1 MAGVQLASMRRPQPP
16 AEFHVARTARD
27 RYGIDEPFVRPEGTV
42 VLPDP
47 ATARR
52 FAAALNAMRPAAGG
66 DGRPVEPGELYAMGL
81 IHEILHH
88 IARLYA
94 EEAEPAAFETVLAT
108 LDERLGRE
116 AVDRILSTFEEA
128 FPTAA
133 AYRGEP
139 AEPPDRTSLLEEL
152 LLLWLENANP
162 AFEPFGELFA
172 DGPLVE
178 VDYEDLIHAL
188 ATAFEDMPAF
198 GPDAQPLVTM
208 LRSPA
213 VAAPDSLEGQLT
225 WIRERWGALLGAYLD
240 RLLTSLDVLREEE
253 VARWR
258 RFHPAAGDGGG
269 TAAGVSFS
277 GLDDEPERYSVDSDW
292 MPRLVLI
299 AKSTYVWLD
308 QLSRRYGI
316 DIRRL
321 DEVPDEEL
329 DTLARYGI
337 TGLWLIGVWQR
348 SLASERI
355 KRMRGNPE
363 AVASAYSLDDYRI
376 ADDLG
381 GEAGYE
387 NLRSR
392 AWRRGIR
399 LASDM
404 VPNHMGIDSRWVM
417 EHPDW
422 FLSLPDSPYPAYSFN
437 GPDLSSD
444 GRAVIQIED
453 HYWEGTDAAV
463 VFRRIDRSTGEARF
477 IYHGNDGTSM
487 PWNDTAQLN
496 YLRPDVREA
505 VIQTILAVARRFPV
519 IRFDAAMTLAK
530 RHIERLWFP
539 EPGSGGAIPSRAE
552 HAMTRDAFNAAMPE
566 EFWREVV
573 DRVAVEVPD
582 TLLLA
587 EAFWLME
594 GYFVRTLG
602 MHRVYNSAFMNMLR
616 DEKNAEYRLVM
627 RNTLEFDPEI
637 LKRYVNFMNNPDE
650 RTAVDQFGKGDKY
663 FGVATLMITM
673 PGLPMLGHGQ
683 IEGYT
688 EKYGMEYR
696 RAYFDEQP
704 DPWLVARHEHDIF
717 PLLHR
722 RRQFAEVRDFLLYD
736 FVTFDGSVN
745 EDVFAYSNGAG
756 PDRSLVVYHNRY
768 AETSGTVR
776 DSVAYSVPSADG
788 SRHLARRPL
797 AEGLGL
803 SRDPAA
809 WVIFRDLRSG
819 LEHLRSAPEIH
830 HEGLRLSLD
839 AYRTHV
845 FADFRDVVD
854 GPARQW
860 ARLAERLG
868 GRPVPSVEAALAELQ
883 LEPVHEAL
891 RALLAGG
898 ALARLVDAASA
909 AEPTRPTAGGGATR
923 KAARARADDL
933 ATVQAAETAFL
944 DAVRDA
950 TGTQGDPRE
959 ITVAATARLVAILGL
974 ARLDVGRA
982 RTRREL
988 AMLFGWALLE
998 PMGALAP
1005 DAMVGPTSRA
1015 WFDELRLGPVI
1026 AGILRD
1032 VGLSEEEAW
1041 GATEALRTLLA
1052 LPRASNIGRPA
1063 RRRAERLLDAW
1074 LSHPDARPSIRV
1086 NRWEGVEWFGA
1097 EEFDQLVER
1106 ATTLDIIDLLAADV
1120 SVDRRTGTLEL
1131 TPSAKTR
1138 RRASE
1143 ARRFADDLR
1152 ARALASGYRTDALR
1166 AAFGEAEEAG
1176 TAAPSPKRSGRT
1188 EEKLDRRAR
1197 AEGTGKPGQDRP
1209 QRSGRKGRKKPS
1221 S

>member
-1 MAGVQLASMRRPQPP
+1 MDKAPPQ
-16 AEFHVARTARD
+16 EFHVARTARD
-27 RYGIDEPFVRPEGTV
+27 RYGIDEPFVQAEGTV

-47 ATARR
+47 AVARR
-52 FAAALNAMRPAAGG
+52 LAAAINAKRPPVVEGG
-66 DGRPVEPGELYAMGL
+66 QPIEPGELYAMGL

-88 IARLYA
+88 VATLYQEDVA
-94 EEAEPAAFETVLAT
+94 ADAFERVLAT
-108 LDERLGRE
+108 VTERLGTE
-116 AVDRILSTFEEA
+116 SVDRILAIFDDA
-128 FPTAA
+128 FPSTA
-133 AYRGEP
+133 AYRGESS
-139 AEPPDRTSLLEEL
+139 EPPARERLLEEL

-162 AFEPFGELFA
+162 AFDPFRELFA
-172 DGPLVE
+172 DDPLVA
-178 VDYEDLIHAL
+178 VDYEQLVTAV
-188 ATAFEDMPAF
+188 AAAFEELPRF
-198 GPDAQPLVTM
+198 GPDAQSLVAM

-213 VAAPDSLEGQLT
+213 VASPASLAGQLA
-225 WIRERWGALLGAYLD
+225 WIRDRWGSLLGAYLD
-240 RLLTSLDVLREEE
+240 RLLISLDVLREEE

-258 RFHPAAGDGGG
+258 RFHPGAGDGAG

-277 GLDDEPERYSVDSDW
+277 GLDDEPERYSADSDW

-308 QLSRRYGI
+308 QLSRRYGRE
-316 DIRRL
+316 IRRL

-381 GEAGYE
+381 GEPAFE
-387 NLRSR
+387 DLRGR

-404 VPNHMGIDSRWVM
+404 VPNHMGIDSHWVM
-417 EHPDW
+417 DHPEW

-437 GPDLSSD
+437 GSDLSTD
-444 GRAVIQIED
+444 DRAVIQIED
-453 HYWEGTDAAV
+453 HYWDGTDAAV
-463 VFRRIDRSTGEARF
+463 VFRRIDRATGEPRF

-530 RHIERLWFP
+530 RHIQRLWFP
-539 EPGSGGAIPSRAE
+539 EPGAGGAIPPRAE
-552 HAMTRDAFNAAMPE
+552 HAMTREAFNAAMPE

-627 RNTLEFDPEI
+627 KNTLEFDPEI

-663 FGVATLMITM
+663 FGVATLMVTM

-704 DPWLVARHEHDIF
+704 DPWLVGRHEHDLF

-736 FVTFDGSVN
+736 FVTADGDVN

-756 PDRSLVVYHNRY
+756 PERSLVVYHNRY
-768 AETSGTVR
+768 AETSGAVR
-776 DSVAYSVPSADG
+776 DSVAFSLQSGDG
-788 SRHLARRPL
+788 SRRLDRRTVG
-797 AEGLGL
+797 EGLGL
-803 SRDPAA
+803 SRDANA
-809 WVIFRDLRSG
+809 WTIFRDLRSG
-819 LEHLRSAPEIH
+819 LEYLRNAADIH
-830 HEGLRLSLD
+830 HQGLWLSLD

-860 ARLAERLG
+860 ARLAERLA

-891 RALLAGG
+891 RGLLRDG
-898 ALARLVDAASA
+898 ALVRLVDAASSA
-909 AEPTRPTAGGGATR
+909 QAKGTSPSGGRGKA
-923 KAARARADDL
+923 AARAIAADL
-933 ATVQAAETAFL
+933 SVVRTAETAFL
-944 DAVRDA
+944 AAVRDA
-950 TGTQGDPRE
+950 TGTDGDPER
-959 ITVAATARLVAILGL
+959 IARTAVSRLVAILQL
-974 ARLDVGRA
+974 AQIEEPGP
-982 RTRREL
+982 RREL
-988 AMLFGWALLE
+988 ALLVGWALLE
-998 PMGALAP
+998 PMGGLARG
-1005 DAMVGPTSRA
+1005 AMVGPTSRA

-1026 AGILRD
+1026 AGMLRD
-1032 VGLSEEEAW
+1032 VGLPEDEAW
-1041 GATEALRTLLA
+1041 AATEGLRTLLA

-1063 RRRAERLLDAW
+1063 RRRAERLIDAW
-1074 LSHPDARPSIRV
+1074 LSHPDARPFIRV
-1086 NRWEGVEWFGA
+1086 NRWEEVEWFGA
-1097 EEFDQLVER
+1097 EELDHLIDR
-1106 ATTLDIIDLLAADV
+1106 AATLDAIDLLAADV
-1120 SVDRRTGTLEL
+1120 PPAIKAGVTDRL
-1131 TPSAKTR
+1131 PDPKAKR
-1138 RRASE
+1138 KLAEGRA
-1143 ARRFADDLR
+1143 FADDLKSR
-1152 ARALASGYRTDALR
+1152 ARASGYRTDALR
-1166 AAFGEAEEAG
+1166 AAVASTGKDAG
-1176 TAAPSPKRSGRT
+1176 RSARASGPGPGGTGTPSGGTKSGKADTKRASSGKSRPRKRSG
-1188 EEKLDRRAR
+1188 
-1197 AEGTGKPGQDRP
+1197 
-1209 QRSGRKGRKKPS
+1209 
-1221 S
+1221 